1 MVEDDLG
8 YIWFFHIL
16 SKNYGCFLKNSKNIT
31 LVDVVRS
38 LHSHQHSSCSRLP
51 IYKYKKIVEM
61 YVEYIL
67 SAKIFL
73 IKSCDSS
80 FG

>member
-8 YIWFFHIL
+8 YIWFLHIL

-38 LHSHQHSSCSRLP
+38 LR
-51 IYKYKKIVEM
+51 IVISI
-61 YVEYIL
+61 VVVVVFFFI
-67 SAKIFL
+67 SI
-73 IKSCDSS
+73 
-80 FG
+80 